1 MNTVSLL
8 ISAVIQVLL
17 FSFIPFIFW
26 LFTSRKQDNFFVWL
40 GLTRPNI
47 RNKAEFLWLYVC
59 FVVVGCLTIIFL
71 LPMLSNSTELATSQF
86 AAQGA
91 SAIIPAIIYSF
102 LQTGLSE
109 EILFRGFINKRLC
122 SRFGF
127 TIANLSQAILF
138 GSLHAI
144 MLSSVS
150 GGFEMRMIGV
160 VLLTGGIGWILG
172 WISQKKAGGSII
184 PGWLFHASSN
194 LLISLFAMYSLV

>member
-1 MNTVSLL
+1 MSVSSLL

-26 LFTSRKQDNFFVWL
+26 FTTSRKQENFLVWI
-40 GLTRPNI
+40 GLTRPVV
-47 RNKAEFLWLYVC
+47 RNKTELLWLYFC
-59 FVVVGCLTIIFL
+59 FVALGCVTILIV
-71 LPMLSNSTELATSQF
+71 LPRLADLSTLATSQF
-86 AAQGA
+86 AAQGT
-91 SAIIPAIIYSF
+91 SAIIPAMIYSF

-109 EILFRGFINKRLC
+109 EILFRGFINKRLN

-138 GSLHAI
+138 GLLHAI
-144 MLSSVS
+144 MLSTIV
-150 GGFEMRMIGV
+150 GRFEMRMFIV